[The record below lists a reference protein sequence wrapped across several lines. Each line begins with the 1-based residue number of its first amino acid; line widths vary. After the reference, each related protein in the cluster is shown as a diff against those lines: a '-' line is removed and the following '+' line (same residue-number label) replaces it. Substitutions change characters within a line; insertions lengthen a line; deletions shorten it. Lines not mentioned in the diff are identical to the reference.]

1 MIKGFKYTDIQLNA
15 HEEAYLATVE
25 KILEVEVVPKGTSFR
40 ITLLSHRRGSIRI
53 ALIWGKH
60 YDVLVLLKIL
70 QSHKK

>member
-40 ITLLSHRRGSIRI
+40 ITLLSQQKGFYSNSPHMGETLRCTSI
-53 ALIWGKH
+53 AKNPT
-60 YDVLVLLKIL
+60 DA
-70 QSHKK
+70 